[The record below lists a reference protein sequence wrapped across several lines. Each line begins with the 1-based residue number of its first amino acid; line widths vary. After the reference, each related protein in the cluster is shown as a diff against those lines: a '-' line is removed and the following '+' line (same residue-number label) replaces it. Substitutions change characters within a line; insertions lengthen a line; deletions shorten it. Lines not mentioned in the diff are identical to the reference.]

1 MISPAAAGPR
11 EMERDRRIGGIF
23 GIVFGASLLTVP
35 FASYS
40 SGTTAAENLS
50 TFDLN
55 RAIFAFVMNG
65 ITVLFAF
72 LYAIYLRTA
81 LWPRG
86 PTLVT
91 AATAFFL
98 MGILIISGS
107 TLYQASAMATLSSV
121 YNATTSSTADR
132 AAAVVAA
139 QVVQN
144 NGVAFLGFALGIPLG
159 IALFGLAMRNSRIIP
174 NGIGYVGIAL
184 GIFVLVG
191 VPLVVLVGFASAAGF
206 VLFLGFLTLVW
217 IWTFGSA
224 AFLWRSARKVPT
236 GEPAPA

>member
-11 EMERDRRIGGIF
+11 EMKRDRRLGAIF
-23 GIVFGASLLTVP
+23 GILLGISLLTVP
-35 FASYS
+35 FTNYS

-55 RAIFAFVMNG
+55 RAIFAGIMNG

-86 PTLVT
+86 PTLLT

-98 MGILIISGS
+98 MGILIVAGS

-121 YNATTSSTADR
+121 YKDTTSSAVDR

-144 NGVAFLGFALGIPLG
+144 NGVGFLGFALGIPLG

-184 GIFVLVG
+184 GILILVG
-191 VPLVVLVGFASAAGF
+191 VPLVILVGFTSQAGF
-206 VLFLGFLTLVW
+206 VFFLGFLILVW

-224 AFLWRSARKVPT
+224 AFLWRSAGKVGV